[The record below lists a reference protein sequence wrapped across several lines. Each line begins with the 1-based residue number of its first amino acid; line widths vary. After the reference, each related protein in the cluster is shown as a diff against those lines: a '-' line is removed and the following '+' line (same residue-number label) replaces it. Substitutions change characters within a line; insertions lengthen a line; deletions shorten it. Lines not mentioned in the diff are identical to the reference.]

1 MKDCSDKCWFE
12 NWFNSPYYHILY
24 KSRNDK
30 EAELFID
37 NIHTLIN
44 PSENS
49 TFLDLGCGK
58 GRHAIHLHKKG
69 FDVTGIDLSPE
80 NIIQAN
86 QELKN
91 QGINPEKIR
100 FEVKDMRQIDCRN
113 SFDFVLN
120 LFTSFGYFENT
131 SDDYATIKA
140 VSQSLKPNGKLVV
153 DFMNAHKVIAN
164 LVLHEVKIIDGVEF
178 EIKKWVENQFI
189 IKEIKFKDK
198 GEEFCF
204 YEKVKALNLVDFE
217 KYFAASNLKIV
228 DLRGNYSLDAFDLN
242 ASPRLIIVAQ
252 KQD

>member
-24 KSRNDK
+24 KSRNDE

-37 NIHTLIN
+37 NIVHLIQ
-44 PSENS
+44 PVQNS

-80 NIIQAN
+80 NIACAKHELQQ
-86 QELKN
+86 QE
-91 QGINPEKIR
+91 INSPKIR
-100 FEVKDMRQIDCRN
+100 FEVKDMRQIDCKET
-113 SFDFVLN
+113 FDVVLN

-131 SDDYATIKA
+131 ADDYATIKA
-140 VSQSLKPNGKLVV
+140 VSEALKPNGKLIV
-153 DFMNAHKVIAN
+153 DFMNAHKVMAN
-164 LVLHEVKIIDGVEF
+164 LVLHEVKIIDNVEF
-178 EIKKWVENQFI
+178 EITKRVENQFI
-189 IKEIKFKDK
+189 IKEIKFKDQGK
-198 GEEFCF
+198 EYCY
-204 YEKVKALNLVDFE
+204 YEKVKALTLADFE

-228 DLRGNYSLDAFDLN
+228 DLRGNYNLDAFDLN
-242 ASPRLIIVAQ
+242 TSPRLILVAQ